1 MQQTLFPLKNN
12 HNNRILTQVE
22 QDFLDVITT
31 RVGEENSITATEFRP
46 LFNISSR
53 EVRRIVHSLRVCGYP
68 IGSSNKGY
76 YLAQTKQ
83 ELKGTINFLRSYIRQ
98 IEEVAT
104 ALEKVDL
111 QDGDCDILY

>member
-1 MQQTLFPLKNN
+1 MQQTLFPLERKI
-12 HNNRILTQVE
+12 HLTEIE
-22 QDFLDVITT
+22 QDFLDVITNHA
-31 RVGEENSITATEFRP
+31 GEENSITATDLKP

-53 EVRRIVHSLRVCGYP
+53 EVRRIVHRLRVAGHP

-111 QDGDCDILY
+111 PDGDCDILY